1 MIIAHHI
8 MLTGYAH
15 WLPNDPRGS
24 LSCVFRNP
32 ELRRL
37 GEIHF
42 GRRANQPGLD
52 QLKAFYAEAQRYL
65 KYPVLW
71 FRNAHMRAIGQAI
84 GEVVAAEKLT
94 CYACGIMRNHVHV
107 VVRVHRM
114 KDTEM
119 VRAFAQAS
127 HRALVTERLVDPT
140 HPVWSQDRNVR
151 YKDTPQAVRAAIE
164 YVHRNFVK
172 HNLPPQDWSFVVPYD
187 GWPFHKRRAR
197 TR

>member
-24 LSCVFRNP
+24 LSRAFRTP
-32 ELRRL
+32 ELRKL

-42 GRRANQPGLD
+42 GRRRDQPSLAR
-52 QLKAFYAEAQRYL
+52 LKAFYAEAQPYL
-65 KYPVLW
+65 KHPVLW
-71 FRNAHMRAIGQAI
+71 FRDAHMRAIGRAI
-84 GEVVAAEKLT
+84 GDVVTAEKLT
-94 CYACGIMRNHVHV
+94 CYACGVMRNHVHV

-119 VRAFAQAS
+119 VRAFMQAS
-127 HRALVTERLVDPT
+127 HRALVTQRLVDPT

-151 YKDTPQAVRAAIE
+151 YKDNPPTVRSAVE
-164 YVHRNFVK
+164 YVHRNVIK
-172 HNLPPQDWSFVVPYD
+172 HNLHPQEWSFVVPYD
-187 GWPFHKRRAR
+187 GWPLHKRNRP
-197 TR
+197 